1 MAAERT
7 PAELVAELE
16 SIKAVLRNAAGTRV
30 LSPALQADAEEAL
43 AKLEGVIQRLSL
55 EVGRSRAEPP
65 AAAEPSG
72 VSDPRVESPPATD
85 SEEETRSGGSSG
97 DEETSSG
104 ESSGEDERWEDEVR
118 SAVRRVASSRQSRSV
133 VAPASG
139 LAKCL
144 LLIKGTYFNG
154 EYADDA
160 DETIELRVINTD
172 GGLQPAASFL
182 QFMRMAF
189 VEILALRDE
198 FVHGQ
203 FPFHYA
209 EDSEDEV
216 DLWHSDIDADY
227 EPWCEIYAP
236 NRYCTSLI
244 ALLLQDPNGFDRRG
258 HALPGVRYMP
268 WPFLQLL
275 ETKSNVPKMLRRLV
289 APARRDALMLS
300 IVISRSSVAGIA
312 HVFEGWISKY
322 DLFPRLEDL
331 QDFLESLNGDH
342 FDGVVH
348 HLPRPGIAFVMECNR
363 ISDGVLDGHLD
374 GTPRGERNSDGE
386 TSHAHYID
394 FDDAVTRHEDR
405 VLSKNRV
412 SAGVLDGTAHGE
424 LSTGHMSS
432 HYIRWYAGGADPEA
446 LSDHSD
452 DGMDY

>member
-7 PAELVAELE
+7 PAEMVAD
-16 SIKAVLRNAAGTRV
+16 VC
-30 LSPALQADAEEAL
+30 
-43 AKLEGVIQRLSL
+43 AKLEKLRNDLQRLPPEQLAQSQEKLDDL
-55 EVGRSRAEPP
+55 ERVMKQLLSALERDSHAPP

-72 VSDPRVESPPATD
+72 VSDPRAESPPATD

-144 LLIKGTYFNG
+144 FLIKGTYFNG

-198 FVHGQ
+198 FVQGQ

-227 EPWCEIYAP
+227 EPWCDVYAP
-236 NRYCTSLI
+236 NLQCTSLS
-244 ALLLQDPNGFDRRG
+244 ALLLEEPNGFDRFF
-258 HALPGVRYMP
+258 HALPGGLNVP
-268 WPFLQLL
+268 WPFLQQL

-312 HVFEGWISKY
+312 HVLEGWISKY

-331 QDFLESLNGDH
+331 QDFLESLNGHH

-363 ISDGVLDGHLD
+363 ITDGVLDGHLD
-374 GTPRGERNSDGE
+374 GTPRGELNSDGE

-405 VLSKNRV
+405 VLSGNRV
-412 SAGVLDGTAHGE
+412 SDGVLDGTAHGE